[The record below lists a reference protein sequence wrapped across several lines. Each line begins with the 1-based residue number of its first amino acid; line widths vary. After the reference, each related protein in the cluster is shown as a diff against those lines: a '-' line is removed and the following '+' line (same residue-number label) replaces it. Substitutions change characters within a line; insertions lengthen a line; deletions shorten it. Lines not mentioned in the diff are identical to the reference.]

1 MDAMVVLAEAVSKGD
16 SRRGHVYFD
25 IATNVTARSSATD
38 AAFVAAR
45 MRQIGLPRILYGS
58 DMATG
63 GNATAQDSWKALRD
77 NLASP
82 TLSFAPS
89 PITSFPT
96 CRIDPKTCA
105 QFHRNLAQPCDKR
118 RTGHDEQITFGRKQQ
133 LDAKEGGYVDSWRDR
148 RL

>member
-1 MDAMVVLAEAVSKGD
+1 MDAMVVLAEAVSEGD

-63 GNATAQDSWKALRD
+63 GNATAQDSWKAHRD
-77 NLASP
+77 KLAFSDAEFRP
-82 TLSFAPS
+82 IANNVAPYM
-89 PITSFPT
+89 
-96 CRIDPKTCA
+96 
-105 QFHRNLAQPCDKR
+105 QN
-118 RTGHDEQITFGRKQQ
+118 
-133 LDAKEGGYVDSWRDR
+133 
-148 RL
+148 